1 MVPDS
6 ARIILRIERS
16 DHALGRFTD
25 TIDVSLQ
32 STGQLM
38 AGFDLKVATS
48 NQYVAILNILPG
60 EIYDSCEW
68 DYFSARPLQRI
79 GKEGYPASLWQTV
92 GMAEG
97 ITDSARPRCFGLDR
111 PASLVRVVISNA
123 HILEQVDTIT
133 AIYFFWEDCTDNVV
147 SSATGERLYISNN
160 VLDYFPVSDEM
171 HSGSF
176 PTRHGAP
183 KECMKPGAIN
193 PALRR
198 VEFHNGGVQF
208 TLPADS
214 RGAATMSPD
223 ILDSSRSNPSDS
235 TKAD

>member
-1 MVPDS
+1 MTPPRGGVFYITMNRSIAIGLVFLACCGSAMADDTLFNIAEADSMVPDS

-79 GKEGYPASLWQTV
+79 GMLLLRLEDPGPLTRYRAAQALQW
-92 GMAEG
+92 
-97 ITDSARPRCFGLDR
+97 LD
-111 PASLVRVVISNA
+111 PDVELPVSVRIAQDKTQAFALNLAVIIVNMLLA
-123 HILEQVDTIT
+123 ADR
-133 AIYFFWEDCTDNVV
+133 D
-147 SSATGERLYISNN
+147 ERLRLTGLVQQ
-160 VLDYFPVSDEM
+160 VLREAD
-171 HSGSF
+171 
-176 PTRHGAP
+176 
-183 KECMKPGAIN
+183 
-193 PALRR
+193 R
-198 VEFHNGGVQF
+198 VRQS
-208 TLPADS
+208 LA
-214 RGAATMSPD
+214 RAA
-223 ILDSSRSNPSDS
+223 
-235 TKAD
+235 